1 MSRGGARKGS
11 GRKRGTGLSNFIRN
25 RVDEMLFELLSN
37 EEFKSKAK
45 AEVNNHEMFRGW
57 IYIIRNNINGQFKV
71 GITQGDNP
79 NVRLSLYTAHGM
91 DVELIFIENIDNC
104 RELEDFIHSNISE
117 FFVGKS
123 DWCELNHEDVLSII
137 KIINHYKYPKYGR
150 R

>member
-25 RVDEMLFELLSN
+25 RVDEMLFELLKN
-37 EEFKSKAK
+37 DEFKAK
-45 AEVNNHEMFRGW
+45 AKEEVSRCEMFSGW
-57 IYIIRNNINGQFKV
+57 IYVIQNNTNGQFKV

-79 NVRLSLYTAHGM
+79 NVRLSLYRAHGM
-91 DVELIFIENIDNC
+91 DVELIFIDNVDNC
-104 RELEDFIHSNISE
+104 RELEEFIHSNISK

-123 DWCELNHEDVLSII
+123 DWCELKHEHVLSII
-137 KIINHYKYPKYGR
+137 KTINHYKYPKYGR